1 MFKKILFATTGT
13 PSCDAA
19 ARVAFDMARRY
30 GADLLAIH
38 VFGIPARS
46 YSQTVTDI
54 RTGREV
60 GFNEDDLRQIRE
72 DLTKTYAKQMEA
84 YKACDFEVMVGIPHT
99 EILRLARKQDVD
111 LIIMGARTDPEESP
125 DNRHLVGRTLQGV
138 ARTARC
144 PVLVIGRAAASF
156 WGGITRIVLGTDFSK
171 ASDSAF
177 MFALQLARKLEC
189 SLHIF
194 HAIDITPGPFEITRD
209 QNEIEDRI
217 REARE
222 IIRKKY
228 VSRLGD
234 FKNYEIDVWEG
245 TPYVE
250 IVKFA
255 REKYADLIVM
265 AHHTRRVDPDKAVLG
280 STVEQVALRSNSPVI
295 SVNHPDKVSEY

>member
-30 GADLLAIH
+30 DAGLLAIH

-54 RTGREV
+54 RTGREIDLH
-60 GFNEDDLRQIRE
+60 EDDLKKIKE
-72 DLTKTYAKQMEA
+72 ELVNTYAKQIEG
-84 YKACDFEVMVGIPHT
+84 YKACDFEVMAGIPHT

-111 LIIMGARTDPEESP
+111 LIVMGARTNPEESSN
-125 DNRHLVGRTLQGV
+125 NRHLVGRTLQEV

-144 PVLVIGRAAASF
+144 PVLIIGRAAASF

-171 ASDSAF
+171 ASDSAV
-177 MFALQLARKLEC
+177 MFALRLARAFDC
-189 SLHIF
+189 CLHIF
-194 HAIDITPGPFEITRD
+194 HAIDITPGPFEITRN

-222 IIRKKY
+222 SIRKKY

-265 AHHTRRVDPDKAVLG
+265 AHHTRRVDPDKAVMG

-295 SVNHPDKVSEY
+295 SVNHPDKIGDG